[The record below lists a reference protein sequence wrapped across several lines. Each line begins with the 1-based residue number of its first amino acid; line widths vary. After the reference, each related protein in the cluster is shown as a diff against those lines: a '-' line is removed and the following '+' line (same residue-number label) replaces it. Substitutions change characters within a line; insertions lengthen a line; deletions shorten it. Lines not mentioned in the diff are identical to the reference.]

1 MKITSPSRASP
12 RSRAF
17 SPQFGKSAYPFLEQ
31 AIVEF
36 IEDQRKERITVTKN
50 IKELIILAITEKKSE
65 GKLHYYLNNSIPMFN
80 MNLEP
85 QKVGLEECVA
95 EII

>member
-1 MKITSPSRASP
+1 M
-12 RSRAF
+12 
-17 SPQFGKSAYPFLEQ
+17 
-31 AIVEF
+31 
-36 IEDQRKERITVTKN
+36 TVTKN
-50 IKELIILAITEKKSE
+50 NKELIILAITEKKSE

-85 QKVGLEECVA
+85 QEVGLEECVA